1 MPVVAA
7 VIDQG
12 ALTFDMAIPCE
23 VFGLDRS
30 DIAAPWYEFLLAA
43 AGARKVRTSTG
54 FMIEAPHG
62 LEALD
67 RADTVVVP
75 GWSDPDDEPAE
86 ALKEALVRAHER
98 GARVVS
104 LCTGVFV
111 LAATG
116 LLDHRRATTH
126 WMYADLL
133 RKRHPLID
141 VDAGVLYVADGNI
154 MTSAGT
160 AAGIDLCLQI
170 VALDYGLDVAAS
182 VSRRLVMPLFRS
194 GGQAQYVDT
203 PIEVESGGLSALLD
217 WGRANIDAG
226 ITVDDLAERGAVST
240 RTLTRRFRAATGMPP
255 GEWLQR
261 ERLRYAQRLL
271 ERTDQPIEVV
281 ARRSGYDSPATMR
294 AQFSMRLQ
302 ISPRGYRQTFR
313 RAS

>member
-30 DIAAPWYEFLLAA
+30 DIASPWYEFVLAG

-54 FMIEAPHG
+54 FMIEVPHG
-62 LEALD
+62 LDAVE
-67 RADTVVVP
+67 RADTVIVP
-75 GWSDPDDEPAE
+75 GWSDPGDEPSE
-86 ALKEALVRAHER
+86 RLKDALVRAHER

-116 LLDHRRATTH
+116 LLDHRRVTTH
-126 WMYADLL
+126 WMYADEL
-133 RKRHPLID
+133 RGRYPLVD
-141 VDAGVLYVADGNI
+141 VDADVLYVADENI

-160 AAGIDLCLQI
+160 AAGIDLCLHI
-170 VALDYGLDVAAS
+170 VALDYGLDVAAT

-203 PIEVESGGLSALLD
+203 PITADGNGLSSLLD
-217 WGRANIDAG
+217 WGRANVGAG
-226 ITVDDLAERGAVST
+226 VTVEDLAERGAVST
-240 RTLTRRFRAATGMPP
+240 RTLTRWFRAATGMPP

-271 ERTDQPIEVV
+271 ERTDHPIEAV

-294 AQFSMRLQ
+294 AQFATRLRT
-302 ISPRGYRQTFR
+302 SPRGYRQTFR
-313 RAS
+313 RTA